1 MGASNATSGAPE
13 ASPHRVSGVNSLRPD
28 DAALISGSPRPRAP
42 QSPLGVDGDLA
53 TLPQGVTMTSRRTL
67 LSSLAVAATLA
78 LPLSAHA
85 QQFFRIGTG
94 GTAGTYYPVG
104 GMIANAVSQPGKI
117 VATAQASNGSVANV
131 SAIAGGSMESG
142 FSQADVATWAQ
153 KGTGLYEGKPNVPG
167 LRLIA
172 NLYPESVHVVVRKGS
187 GIKTVADLKGKR
199 VALDEPGSGTLVNAR
214 AILAA
219 YGIKEADIK
228 PEYIKPNQAGDKMKD
243 GSLDAFFFT
252 GGAPAGA
259 IAELASAGSGID
271 ILPLDGKEADALRAS
286 SSFFAPDLIAADT
299 YKGVGAV
306 KTLAVGAQWVTSDKA
321 DAATVYEVTKAL
333 FSAPAQAQLAAGH
346 AKGKFITKENA
357 IKGAG
362 IPFHPG
368 AEKFYK
374 EAGLLK

>member
-1 MGASNATSGAPE
+1 MK
-13 ASPHRVSGVNSLRPD
+13 RVLV
-28 DAALISGSPRPRAP
+28 AAL
-42 QSPLGVDGDLA
+42 
-53 TLPQGVTMTSRRTL
+53 T
-67 LSSLAVAATLA
+67 AVALA
-78 LPLSAHA
+78 GAAQA

-117 VATAQASNGSVANV
+117 VVTAQASNGSVANV
-131 SAIAGGSMESG
+131 NGIAGGSLESG

-153 KGTGLYEGKPNVPG
+153 KGTGMYEGKPNVPG

-172 NLYPESVHVVVRKGS
+172 NLYPESVHIVVRKGLNVKS
-187 GIKTVADLKGKR
+187 PADLKGKR
-199 VALDEPGSGTLVNAR
+199 VALDEPGSGTLINAR
-214 AILAA
+214 IILAA
-219 YGIKEADIK
+219 YGVQESDIK
-228 PEYIKPNQAGDKMKD
+228 PEYIKPNQAGDKLKD

-259 IAELASAGSGID
+259 IAELASGGTGIELVP
-271 ILPLDGKEADALRAS
+271 IEGPQAEGLRMAS
-286 SSFFAPDLIAADT
+286 PFFAPDVIAADT

-321 DAATVYEVTKAL
+321 DAGVVYEITKAL
-333 FSAPAQAQLAAGH
+333 YGDAAQKTLAAGH

-357 IKGAG
+357 VKSAG

-368 AEKFYK
+368 AEKFYR
-374 EAGLLK
+374 EAGLIK

>member
-1 MGASNATSGAPE
+1 MPTAKSLLAAVTAAAS
-13 ASPHRVSGVNSLRPD
+13 
-28 DAALISGSPRPRAP
+28 
-42 QSPLGVDGDLA
+42 
-53 TLPQGVTMTSRRTL
+53 
-67 LSSLAVAATLA
+67 LA
-78 LPLSAHA
+78 LPLACQA

-117 VATAQASNGSVANV
+117 IVSAQATNGSVANV
-131 SAIAGGSMESG
+131 NGIAGGAMESG

-172 NLYPESVHVVVRKGS
+172 TLYPESVHVVVKKGA
-187 GIKTVADLKGKR
+187 GIRSVADLRGKR

-219 YGIKEADIK
+219 YGLKESDIRA
-228 PEYIKPNQAGDKMKD
+228 EYIKPNQAGDKMKD
-243 GSLDAFFFT
+243 GALDAFFFT
-252 GGAPAGA
+252 GGSPAGA
-259 IAELASAGSGID
+259 IAELASTGGGID
-271 ILPLDGKEADALRAS
+271 LLPIDGKEADALRAAS
-286 SSFFAPDLIAADT
+286 PFFATDLIAAET

-306 KTLAVGAQWVTSDKA
+306 KTLAVPAQWVTGDKA
-321 DAATVYEVTKAL
+321 DTTTVYEITKAL
-333 FSAPAQAQLAAGH
+333 FSEATQKQLAAGH

-357 IKGAG
+357 VQGAG

-368 AEKFYK
+368 AEKFYR
-374 EAGLLK
+374 EAGLMK

>member
-1 MGASNATSGAPE
+1 MRSTRNTF
-13 ASPHRVSGVNSLRPD
+13 L
-28 DAALISGSPRPRAP
+28 L
-42 QSPLGVDGDLA
+42 LA
-53 TLPQGVTMTSRRTL
+53 
-67 LSSLAVAATLA
+67 AVA
-78 LPLSAHA
+78 LSAGVQA

-117 VATAQASNGSVANV
+117 IVTAQASNGSVANV
-131 SAIAGGSMESG
+131 TGVAGGALESG
-142 FSQADVATWAQ
+142 FSQADVASWAF
-153 KGTGLYEGKPNVPG
+153 KGNGLFEGKPNVPG
-167 LRLIA
+167 LRMIA
-172 NLYPESVHVVVRKGS
+172 NLYPESVHIVVRKGS
-187 GIKTVADLKGKR
+187 AIKSVADLKGKR

-219 YGIKEADIK
+219 YGLKDADLK

-259 IAELASAGSGID
+259 IAELASSGTGLD
-271 ILPLDGKEADALRAS
+271 LLPLEGKEAEALRAS
-286 SSFFAPDLIAADT
+286 SPFFSPDLIAADT

-306 KTLAVGAQWVTSDKA
+306 NTLAVGAQWVTSDKA
-321 DAATVYEVTKAL
+321 DAATVYEITKAL
-333 FSAPAQAQLAAGH
+333 YGSAAQAQLAAGH

-357 IKGAG
+357 VKGVG

>member
-1 MGASNATSGAPE
+1 MKLTRILAI
-13 ASPHRVSGVNSLRPD
+13 
-28 DAALISGSPRPRAP
+28 AAA
-42 QSPLGVDGDLA
+42 
-53 TLPQGVTMTSRRTL
+53 
-67 LSSLAVAATLA
+67 LAVAGTAA
-78 LPLSAHA
+78 QA

-104 GMIANAVSQPGKI
+104 GMIANVVSQPGKI

-131 SAIAGGSMESG
+131 SGIAGGAMESG

-153 KGTGLYEGKPNVPG
+153 KGTGIYEGKPNVPG

-187 GIKTVADLKGKR
+187 GIKSVADLKGKR

-219 YGIKEADIK
+219 YGVKESDIK

-259 IAELASAGSGID
+259 IAELASAGGGID
-271 ILPLDGKEADALRAS
+271 ILSIDGKEADALRAS
-286 SSFFAPDLIAADT
+286 SPFFAPDVIAADT
-299 YKGVGAV
+299 YKGVGEV
-306 KTLAVGAQWVTSDKA
+306 KTIAVGAQWVTSDKI
-321 DAATVYEVTKAL
+321 DAATVYEITKAL
-333 FSAPAQAQLAAGH
+333 FSDAAQKQLAAGH

-357 IKGAG
+357 VKSAG